1 MIYQNITQEQLTAIV
16 TQAVR
21 KELERRSRQV
31 PVGISVRHIHLSRSD
46 IDRLFGRNYQ
56 LTPKKKLSQPGQ
68 YACEECLDVIGPKG
82 ELKKVRILGPE
93 RRASQIELAQTDCR
107 NIGISAPVRSSGN
120 TAGTPGVTLRGPL
133 GEVTIPEGV
142 IIADRHLHM
151 SESEAAA
158 FGLKDGD
165 HVQIRIDG
173 LKPGIMGNVLVR
185 AGNGHSLDLHIDT
198 DDGNAFLLR
207 QGQLVTVLGKE
218 QGEIR

>member
-1 MIYQNITQEQLTAIV
+1 MVYHDITQEQLAAIV
-16 TQAVR
+16 AEAVR
-21 KELERRSRQV
+21 AELQKRSRQV
-31 PVGISVRHIHLSRSD
+31 PVGISVRHIHLSRAD
-46 IDRLFGRNYQ
+46 VDRLFGRNYQ

-93 RRASQIELAQTDCR
+93 RKATQIELAQTDCR
-107 NIGISAPVRSSGN
+107 NIGITAPVRSSGN
-120 TAGTPGVTLRGPL
+120 TAGTPGITLRGPL
-133 GEVTIPEGV
+133 GEITVPEGV

-151 SESEAAA
+151 SEGEAAA

-165 HVQIRIDG
+165 HVRIQVDG
-173 LKPGIMGNVLVR
+173 VKPGVLGNVLVR

-218 QGEIR
+218 

>member
-1 MIYQNITQEQLTAIV
+1 MII
-16 TQAVR
+16 
-21 KELERRSRQV
+21 
-31 PVGISVRHIHLSRSD
+31 PVETSARHIHLRQEHVEA
-46 IDRLFGRNYQ
+46 LFGAGHQ
-56 LTPKKKLSQPGQ
+56 LTPRKELSQPGQ

-120 TAGTPGVTLRGPL
+120 TAGPPGVTLRGPL
-133 GEVTIPEGV
+133 GEVLILEGV

-151 SESEAAA
+151 SEAEAAA
-158 FGLKDGD
+158 FDLKDGD

>member
-1 MIYQNITQEQLTAIV
+1 MVYHDITQEQLAAIV
-16 TQAVR
+16 AEAVR
-21 KELERRSRQV
+21 AELQKRSRQV
-31 PVGISVRHIHLSRSD
+31 PVGISVRHIHLSRAD
-46 IDRLFGRNYQ
+46 VDRLFGRNYQ

-93 RRASQIELAQTDCR
+93 RKATQIELAQTDCR
-107 NIGISAPVRSSGN
+107 NIGVTAPVRSSGH
-120 TAGTPGVTLRGPL
+120 TAGTPGITLRGPL
-133 GEVTIPEGV
+133 GEITVPEGV

-151 SESEAAA
+151 SEGEAAA

-165 HVQIRIDG
+165 HVRIQVDG
-173 LKPGIMGNVLVR
+173 VKPGVLGNVLVR
-185 AGNGHSLDLHIDT
+185 AGKGHSLDLHIDT

-218 QGEIR
+218 

>member
-1 MIYQNITQEQLTAIV
+1 MVYHDITQEQLAAIV
-16 TQAVR
+16 AEAVR
-21 KELERRSRQV
+21 AELQKRSRQV
-31 PVGISVRHIHLSRSD
+31 PVGISVRHIHLSRAD
-46 IDRLFGRNYQ
+46 VDRLFGRNYQ

-93 RRASQIELAQTDCR
+93 RKATQIELAQTDCR
-107 NIGISAPVRSSGN
+107 NIGVTASVRSSGH
-120 TAGTPGVTLRGPL
+120 TAGTPGITLRGPL
-133 GEVTIPEGV
+133 GEITVPEGV

-151 SESEAAA
+151 SEGEAAA

-165 HVQIRIDG
+165 HVRIQVDG
-173 LKPGIMGNVLVR
+173 VKPGVLGNVLVR
-185 AGNGHSLDLHIDT
+185 AGKGHSLDLHIDT

-218 QGEIR
+218 